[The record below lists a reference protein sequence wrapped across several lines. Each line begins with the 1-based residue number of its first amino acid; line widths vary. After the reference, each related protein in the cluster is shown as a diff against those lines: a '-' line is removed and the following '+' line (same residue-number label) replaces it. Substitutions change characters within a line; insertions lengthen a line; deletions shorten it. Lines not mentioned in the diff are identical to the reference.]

1 MSHEFNNA
9 DDIVRWF
16 LTDKHGEPKKIPS
29 HDEADL
35 RTLVTNMLAK
45 PDPFDSDGEPPR
57 PSRVWNWIVDFGLLH
72 LGQKNGWIDREGK
85 MWGCGWAQHDRLLYW
100 MGREAGDVEADGWV
114 KVSNGRYRSRYRMTP
129 AQRKTMRA
137 IGVAVDNETER
148 MLPHWRAGDT
158 SPAETANLGAD
169 RDDYKRGP

>member
-1 MSHEFNNA
+1 MA
-9 DDIVRWF
+9 DISFYERQRETLEQIEAQGLTKPERVLISAQGARVR
-16 LTDKHGEPKKIPS
+16 I
-29 HDEADL
+29 
-35 RTLVTNMLAK
+35 RT
-45 PDPFDSDGEPPR
+45 
-57 PSRVWNWIVDFGLLH
+57 
-72 LGQKNGWIDREGK
+72 
-85 MWGCGWAQHDRLLYW
+85 
-100 MGREAGDVEADGWV
+100 EAGDVEADGWV